1 MKNIKEKVIDYR
13 DKKIVTELPMD
24 AIKEERSFS
33 EESNVLGDVGSDHH
47 RDHMDI
53 DGAIKPFNFL

>member
-1 MKNIKEKVIDYR
+1 VIDYR
-13 DKKIVTELPMD
+13 DKKIVIELPMD

>member
-1 MKNIKEKVIDYR
+1 
-13 DKKIVTELPMD
+13 MD

-47 RDHMDI
+47 RDHKD
-53 DGAIKPFNFL
+53 DEGTIKPFNFL